1 MPRGSKRIISIP
13 LDWNKMSHLE
23 QLSDNLVFS
32 PSKLFIGLALVKIKQ
47 SMYGA
52 LHNMMLLL
60 YILITNI
67 MQVTPL

>member
-1 MPRGSKRIISIP
+1 
-13 LDWNKMSHLE
+13 MSHLE

-47 SMYGA
+47 YVSGA